1 MLWPLT
7 HHQDKKG
14 WIWKNIDNIGSFKA
28 IFWIK
33 CFALILSALIQI
45 LKCKNYQ
52 RYCWLIYRWRYI
64 ADWQILDSMEIGNT
78 FYWMTNMWTVILTV
92 WRLEIHFLIEL
103 LPGRLP
109 RSHREPQSDR
119 WEHSV
124 FFTSSFRHFR
134 PIIGEKSVGCGVSL
148 SLSQSRCSR
157 HFRPTRN
164 VADTCF
170 CQKKETPSD
179 IL

>member
-1 MLWPLT
+1 MGLNEY
-7 HHQDKKG
+7 
-14 WIWKNIDNIGSFKA
+14 WKLQRNPV
-28 IFWIK
+28 WIK
-33 CFALILSALIQI
+33 CLPALMDLVQS
-45 LKCKNYQ
+45 LK
-52 RYCWLIYRWRYI
+52 CWLINCWRYI

-92 WRLEIHFLIEL
+92 WRLEIYFLIEL

-148 SLSQSRCSR
+148 SLSLSLSMFKAFHTHKECSWYM
-157 HFRPTRN
+157 FLS
-164 VADTCF
+164 
-170 CQKKETPSD
+170 KKETPSD